1 MASAI
6 SKNAVIIERCALCKI
21 DLKGRFSYLDE
32 EFMSLTGY
40 SDEELL
46 GKSISKILDA
56 DSGELI
62 RSLVTDRN
70 HYDTFFDSVKLTVI
84 TKQNRKLSL
93 CAVVS
98 LNFIGGNPV
107 NLQMILTKASGAS
120 RTEIYANPDQ
130 TSSDFLSNLSEMDD
144 FKNLNELLQLIL
156 GFAGAGQLGIYDYDS
171 STMSLKKSVNDEND
185 AQYANSEMPS
195 TSIVHLMVAD
205 SGNKYSF
212 TDEKAIQKA
221 IEKSGSAPQEFI
233 TSFITNSNNQYVL
246 RFIYDDKIEGNEAVA
261 AVTKAAIG
269 SKILQKLIDLIDN
282 ID

>member
-21 DLKGRFSYLDE
+21 DLKGRFAYLDE

-70 HYDTFFDSVKLTVI
+70 HYDTFFDSVKLTLI

-107 NLQMILTKASGAS
+107 NLQMILTKASSSGRS
-120 RTEIYANPDQ
+120 EVYAGPDQ
-130 TSSDFLSNLSEMDD
+130 ASLDFLLNLSEIDD
-144 FKNLNELLQLIL
+144 FNNLNELLQSML
-156 GFAGAGQLGIYDYDS
+156 GFAGAGQLGIYDYDK
-171 STMSLKKSVNDEND
+171 STISLKISVNDENN
-185 AQYANSEMPS
+185 AKYTNSEMPA

-205 SGNKYSF
+205 SGNKYSY
-212 TDEKAIQKA
+212 TDDKAVQKA
-221 IEKSGSAPQEFI
+221 IEKSGSAPQEFV

-246 RFIYDDKIEGNEAVA
+246 RFIYDDKIEGKEAVA
-261 AVTKAAIG
+261 AVSKAAIG
-269 SKILQKLIDLIDN
+269 SKILQKLIDLIGN